1 VARPNLNLGDVE
13 PDPEVRNRYERA
25 MGRNVQMPPPPP
37 VEHPIVAFAQKILA
51 PLGNFGNQERRDY
64 ASPPVTFQ
72 PPINHRYPSGDFL
85 RSQVLG
91 GQAATKQYGEATFG
105 ADPGGNDYG
114 FNGDL
119 PHDIWGA
126 LANMGVHVPMRFR
139 PDVSLD
145 SSQVQDTRGGVSSRG
160 KFGNQER
167 KDMAAPVPLN
177 KNRAQTAGPAGLA
190 GLLAGLGNFD
200 PNVLPG
206 YKGSPASRGES
217 ITGNITKQLTAADTA
232 RTEAF
237 NAGDPLGVVKGILG
251 TAGAVTPQ
259 PPDTSG
265 FTSGVLKGA
274 GFPEN
279 ASNIAG
285 QAGSMVLGLADT
297 GGAGR
302 YMPEIGKSRSLI
314 RDTVTGKT
322 EPTMFSGPDHAAK
335 AEAAAAK
342 LNATTGTAPD
352 AGIAVPLDA
361 QITGALRQVPT
372 DVGTVVRR
380 AAREMPDMTAQAMAD
395 AKPLRSHLDLALAK
409 AKMPA
414 TDANAVALADRLLA
428 QEKARPTVGNKNYQ
442 QILKALG
449 VEKPR
454 IVSETSGNP
463 IDFGP
468 ELPKPVNVPASAEQ
482 TAANVGRVTEVQ
494 ATQADILRA
503 AIAKKEA
510 ALAKADGGPKLVA
523 TSPNE
528 TAIPFPPTKSGA
540 RSLAM
545 GALNLV
551 TDIPR
556 SIMVISGIP
565 AFRQGLPMMAD
576 AIARGAPH
584 EIPIAFARSLAS
596 VVSTDSRMAG
606 VTEGFMQALRDV
618 GAPETN
624 VRRLVSD
631 PTGPLM
637 AREEFGLRSALDRAP
652 VVKNLNRAH
661 PTFLNSLRVGMATS
675 IAEMDKAAGKTP
687 DWNAITDTVRAWSG
701 RADLP
706 GGDAMQSAL
715 SGIFFGPQLEKANWQ
730 SAANTLGSLFRL
742 VKTLPEAGP
751 SFLREEGVVSKA
763 PLKTTDLVNIR
774 TAAATVATGVGLM
787 KIANQFGGT
796 PIGVDPTKTDFGRIT
811 LPDGRRIDLWGPYN
825 EKARLIARVVDFVQR
840 GAQGQPVDYGQ
851 TTALDLLTNYARS
864 KLNAGAPQIIG
875 DVAAGETYGGVP
887 WRDAYTSPDFNVN
900 PAIPV
905 PMDLADVINAY
916 DLPYPGK
923 TKSTG
928 GQGGMVGAL
937 EAGLSSL
944 GATVTNTAAKKV
956 YDGLGKPEAD
966 PMFGRDPI
974 LQEFA
979 NLAQRNSDFD
989 KDGQL
994 APPNTTI
1001 GSGKAAFKLPPTEA
1015 DKYVQA
1021 VGEQRRVQLGDL
1033 IYSPE
1038 YQNMTQAQK
1047 EKAFKAT
1054 QAKADTLAERQF
1066 LATGVIDSTDPQV
1079 IQSEAVAGFHAQ
1091 GTNRNEAYWIALL
1104 DRAGKLTPEVA
1115 KAIDDSNVVV
1125 PGQRAPITVEEYR
1138 RDAPL
1143 VHEYLAHAPYG
1154 TDAHPI
1160 GTPAD
1165 WATAAQAKQ
1174 AQNVEQD
1181 RLIRSGV
1188 NPSIAAIQAK
1198 QSTLAKLTSMVQRS
1212 LFLNGA
1218 SLANN
1223 QRTLLVQKYGTR
1235 LTRYLGGND
1244 VPYTQESEAQYQ
1256 DFPFGS

>member
-1 VARPNLNLGDVE
+1 MARPDLNLGDLGI
-13 PDPEVRNRYERA
+13 DPEVQNRYERA
-25 MGRNVQMPPPPP
+25 MLGNVQMPPPP
-37 VEHPIVAFAQKILA
+37 VEDHPLVQYAQKVLA
-51 PLGNFGNQERRDY
+51 PLAGDNYLDAGGYGAQ
-64 ASPPVTFQ
+64 APAAPTFTK
-72 PPINHRYPSGDFL
+72 PINGLDFGGILRGLTTENPMFSSPQLPGTTPPLGQGASDFL
-85 RSQVLG
+85 GNIPVLG
-91 GQAATKQYGEATFG
+91 G
-105 ADPGGNDYG
+105 
-114 FNGDL
+114 
-119 PHDIWGA
+119 
-126 LANMGVHVPMRFR
+126 
-139 PDVSLD
+139 
-145 SSQVQDTRGGVSSRG
+145 
-160 KFGNQER
+160 
-167 KDMAAPVPLN
+167 
-177 KNRAQTAGPAGLA
+177 
-190 GLLAGLGNFD
+190 LGN
-200 PNVLPG
+200 L
-206 YKGSPASRGES
+206 ASRQIQQG
-217 ITGNITKQLTAADTA
+217 
-232 RTEAF
+232 
-237 NAGDPLGVVKGILG
+237 PLSTYILG
-251 TAGAVTPQ
+251 TNPDYNAVAAMSEGPEKEAARQEFRQNQYLNAALGAV
-259 PPDTSG
+259 G
-265 FTSGVLKGA
+265 NLENVGA
-274 GFPEN
+274 KAARYAVE
-279 ASNIAG
+279 AG
-285 QAGSMVLGLADT
+285 KT
-297 GGAGR
+297 
-302 YMPEIGKSRSLI
+302 RSLV

-322 EPTMFSGPDHAAK
+322 EPTIFTGKEHAAE

-342 LNATTGTAPD
+342 LNAESQTAAD

-361 QITGALRQVPT
+361 QITGALRQIPT

-395 AKPLRSHLDLALAK
+395 AKPLRSHLDLALAR

-442 QILKALG
+442 QILEALG
-449 VEKPR
+449 VDKPR
-454 IVSETSGNP
+454 IVSEAPGNP
-463 IDFGP
+463 IEFGRD
-468 ELPKPVNVPASAEQ
+468 LPKPVNVPASAEQ
-482 TAANVGRVTEVQ
+482 AAANAGQVTGAQ

-510 ALAKADGGPKLVA
+510 ALAKAEGGPKLVA

-565 AFRQGLPMMAD
+565 AFRQGLPLMAD

-606 VTEGFMQALRDV
+606 VTDGFMQALRDV
-618 GAPETN
+618 GVPETN
-624 VRRLVSD
+624 VRRLISD
-631 PTGPLM
+631 PTGPLT

-652 VVKNLNRAH
+652 AVKNLNRAH

-730 SAANTLGSLFRL
+730 SATNTIGSLVRL
-742 VKTLPEAGP
+742 VKSLPEAGP
-751 SFLREEGVVSKA
+751 SFLREEGALSKA

-774 TAAATVATGVGLM
+774 TAAATVATGVALM
-787 KIANQFGGT
+787 KIANQFGGA

-825 EKARLIARVVDFVQR
+825 EKARLIARVVDFVRR
-840 GAQGQPVDYGQ
+840 GAQGQPVGYGQ
-851 TTALDLLTNYARS
+851 TTALDLFTNYLRS

-875 DVAAGETYGGVP
+875 DIAAGETYGGVP

-928 GQGGMVGAL
+928 GQGGAAGAL

-956 YDGLGKPEAD
+956 YDGLGKLESD
-966 PMFGRDPI
+966 PVYGQDPI
-974 LQEFA
+974 LKEFA
-979 NLAQRNSDFD
+979 NLAQNPDFD

-1001 GSGKAAFKLPPTEA
+1001 GSGKNAFPLPPTEA
-1015 DKYVQA
+1015 DVYIQA
-1021 VGEQRRVQLGDL
+1021 VGEQRRVALGNL

-1038 YQNMTQAQK
+1038 YQAMTLAQK

-1054 QAKADTLAERQF
+1054 KEKADNLAERQY
-1066 LATGVIDSTDPQV
+1066 LAHGVIDSTDPVQV
-1079 IQSEAVAGFHAQ
+1079 VAESVQGFRAQ
-1091 GTNRNEAYWIALL
+1091 GTNKDRAYWIALL
-1104 DRAGKLTPEVA
+1104 DRSGKLTPDVVR
-1115 KAIDDSNVVV
+1115 AIDESRTVL
-1125 PGQRAPITVEEYR
+1125 PGQSEPITVEEYR
-1138 RDAPL
+1138 KAAPL
-1143 VHEYLAHAPYG
+1143 VHEYLSHVPYG
-1154 TDAHPI
+1154 SDKTPI

-1165 WATAAQAKQ
+1165 WAAVEQAKQ
-1174 AQNVEQD
+1174 SQNVEED
-1181 RLIRSGV
+1181 RLIRGGV
-1188 NPSIAAIQAK
+1188 NPSLAAMQAK
-1198 QSTLAKLTSMVQRS
+1198 QSTLQKLTNLAQRS

-1218 SLANN
+1218 SLANQ
-1223 QRTLLVQKYGTR
+1223 QRKLLAQKYGQA
-1235 LTRYLGGND
+1235 LTRFLPSSA
-1244 VPYTQESEAQYQ
+1244 PYSQESESDYTN
-1256 DFPFGS
+1256 FPFGD